1 MPDSAAQRAESH
13 PHPLATAIAQ
23 ENGHP
28 HFTETGLSS
37 SQPPTPFSSKWFS
50 ISLFPPHAHC
60 PRGPSGVRP
69 CEILL
74 HPQTFLGT
82 GVRSGSRHGPEN
94 ACPFPFPPGGSGPC
108 TCPSAPGSPGSQEAL
123 RPAEM
128 AAPEAP
134 GRTSLGPLPCCPH
147 HLLASKPVILATL
160 PHACPDPQYLAGSS
174 GGQAGGHVTLWVSRA
189 LMSLSLSV
197 CTSAPATVNADRR
210 GDVRRAEKESGIPFG
225 FTHRRKMPRTA
236 SSERNGAWPALCT
249 GGVGWGLLMA
259 LSYVRGT
266 GKSPS
271 DPGL

>member
-1 MPDSAAQRAESH
+1 MHLSVSPRKS
-13 PHPLATAIAQ
+13 
-23 ENGHP
+23 
-28 HFTETGLSS
+28 GL
-37 SQPPTPFSSKWFS
+37 
-50 ISLFPPHAHC
+50 
-60 PRGPSGVRP
+60 
-69 CEILL
+69 
-74 HPQTFLGT
+74 
-82 GVRSGSRHGPEN
+82 
-94 ACPFPFPPGGSGPC
+94 
-108 TCPSAPGSPGSQEAL
+108 PGSPPARGDGRSRGTRKNQPGSS
-123 RPAEM
+123 
-128 AAPEAP
+128 
-134 GRTSLGPLPCCPH
+134 SLLSPPP
-147 HLLASKPVILATL
+147 LASKPVILATL

-225 FTHRRKMPRTA
+225 FTHRRKTPRTA

-249 GGVGWGLLMA
+249 GGVEWRLLMA